1 MNHPLPEFPTPVDE
15 SLPPFRGLR
24 FLIVEDNADHRFLV
38 AKTLLRKFPKA
49 VLSECQDADAAFRIL
64 DKEVVSLIICHR
76 TFELEGAGLVQEFRR
91 RNATVPILM
100 MSGINRAEAAF
111 AAGASAF
118 LTYDEWLMVGNHAA
132 ALLTK
137 TRDAP
142 PVGSTPFVTR

>member
-1 MNHPLPEFPTPVDE
+1 M
-15 SLPPFRGLR
+15 PPFQGLR

-38 AKTLLRKFPKA
+38 AKTLLRKFPKS

-64 DKEVVSLIICHR
+64 DKEAVSLIICHR
-76 TFELEGAGLVQEFRR
+76 TFEWDGASLVKEFRR

-100 MSGINRAEAAF
+100 MSGINRAESAL

-118 LTYDEWLMVGNHAA
+118 LTYDEWLMVGNHVA

-137 TRDAP
+137 SRDATTES
-142 PVGSTPFVTR
+142 STL